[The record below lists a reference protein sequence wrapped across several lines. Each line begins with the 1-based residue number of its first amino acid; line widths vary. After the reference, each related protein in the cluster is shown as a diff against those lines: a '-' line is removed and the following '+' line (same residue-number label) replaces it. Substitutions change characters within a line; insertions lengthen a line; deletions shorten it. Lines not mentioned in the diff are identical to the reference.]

1 MSTIKRTH
9 SHDHLAA
16 THGSAGNATPVDSA
30 HAKRQNLIASVNTR
44 ETRQQ
49 ARIDQGVQSGELT
62 KGEAAKLEHQQKK
75 IDAKVE
81 KERAAHGGHLT
92 QAERKEIRKEQNHA
106 STAIYSQKHDD
117 QVTNGAQKMGVDSR
131 YERQGNRIEQG
142 IMSGQLTGK
151 EVDKLTKIEAKIEEK
166 ESLGDISGGK
176 LTAKER
182 LSIEHLQDRASKLIA
197 NAKHNHA
204 AEPTANAPVT
214 TAPVTTAPVDYQS
227 LLDSLGLATGATNPG
242 DTEV

>member
-1 MSTIKRTH
+1 MKMSSIKRTH
-9 SHDHLAA
+9 SHDNVPTTHKGTDKAA
-16 THGSAGNATPVDSA
+16 PVDSG
-30 HAKRQNLIASVNTR
+30 HSNRMSLISSVNAR

-62 KGEAAKLEHQQKK
+62 KNEAAKLEKQQKK

-92 QAERKEIRKEQNHA
+92 NAERKEINQEQNKA

-117 QVTNGAQKMGVDSR
+117 QVTNGAQKLGVDSR
-131 YERQGNRIEQG
+131 YERQGNRIEDG
-142 IMSGQLTGK
+142 ILSGQLTGK
-151 EVDKLTKIEAKIEEK
+151 EVAKLTKIEAKIEAK

-176 LTAKER
+176 LTEKER
-182 LSIEHLQDRASKLIA
+182 LSIEHLQDRASKLISE
-197 NAKHNHA
+197 AKHNKT
-204 AEPTANAPVT
+204 AEPTT
-214 TAPVTTAPVDYQS
+214 TSPVTTAPVDYQS
-227 LLDSLGLATGATNPG
+227 LLTSLGLATGAG